1 MRIGKTNKKIK
12 IKKEETGKNYE
23 IEELLFEED
32 QCLSGEHKIAVVLK
46 SNDEKNRERFII
58 KNEA

>member
-23 IEELLFEED
+23 IEKLLFEED
-32 QCLSGEHKIAVVLK
+32 HCLSGEHKIAVVLK